1 MVDVQTLLPIYM
13 MRVAT
18 ALVIVALLSAAVTAA
33 SMKRHQEDSSCIET
47 FIDLEESLVKRN
59 SNINHLHNAFFP
71 SNQQF
76 PVAVDLL
83 VHFSTSLQNTSH
95 KLCSL
100 STARL
105 DNHTSDYK
113 FRWSASATLLFLQP
127 EILRPLSLFVYRGI
141 VSTAEVVIDPMC
153 ADLDNEVQQMKG
165 KVCKESTNEEK
176 PEELLNRLCIHVSTY
191 LNLGLEFCSCM
202 TVFYTHDNFLLSL
215 VPRLLCGGG
224 GERAWYTLRMRQV
237 SLVTCILLHYTKNLI
252 TANSVYLLKGY
263 TAELYSL

>member
-1 MVDVQTLLPIYM
+1 MVELQTLLPTYM
-13 MRVAT
+13 MKVAT
-18 ALVIVALLSAAVTAA
+18 TLVIVALLSAAVTAA
-33 SMKRHQEDSSCIET
+33 RMKRHQEDSNSEESNCIGT

-95 KLCSL
+95 KLCHP

-127 EILRPLSLFVYRGI
+127 EILRPLSLFVYRG
-141 VSTAEVVIDPMC
+141 VVTTAEVVIDPMC
-153 ADLDNEVQQMKG
+153 ADLDSEVQQVER

-176 PEELLNRLCIHVSTY
+176 PEELLNRLCIHVSIY
-191 LNLGLEFCSCM
+191 LNLCR
-202 TVFYTHDNFLLSL
+202 YTIRVLQLHD
-215 VPRLLCGGG
+215 
-224 GERAWYTLRMRQV
+224 
-237 SLVTCILLHYTKNLI
+237 CII
-252 TANSVYLLKGY
+252 
-263 TAELYSL
+263 LYS